1 MLLIHWVF
9 VFTILSIFTVMW
21 WCRRFP
27 SVDTVQ
33 QLATIINSRGGNIL
47 WLGIFSMVFFFTA
60 LRYTYWVLNRI
71 VDGKIDAT
79 NAIVLAGFTFITGS
93 AFGGAFTSMVK
104 AMTGEVP
111 APPSGG
117 TSTLVTQSSTSA
129 KPTPGLP
136 TSATSM
142 TEGEK

>member
-1 MLLIHWVF
+1 
-9 VFTILSIFTVMW
+9 
-21 WCRRFP
+21 
-27 SVDTVQ
+27 
-33 QLATIINSRGGNIL
+33 
-47 WLGIFSMVFFFTA
+47 MVFFFTA

-111 APPSGG
+111 APPSGRTG
-117 TSTLVTQSSTSA
+117 TSVTQ
-129 KPTPGLP
+129 
-136 TSATSM
+136 
-142 TEGEK
+142 